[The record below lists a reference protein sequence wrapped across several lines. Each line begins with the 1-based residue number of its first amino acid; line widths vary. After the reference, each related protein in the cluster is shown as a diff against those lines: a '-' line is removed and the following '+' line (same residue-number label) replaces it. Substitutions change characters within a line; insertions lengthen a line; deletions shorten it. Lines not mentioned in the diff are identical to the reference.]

1 MPTLVCFGREEEP
14 IDMLL
19 VICLKGKQNP
29 IIMILSV
36 LGIFPM
42 VLTLRLCSYKR
53 LSNNFLTRPFFTTM
67 IRMLI
72 FLFWGFLNLRW
83 QEMLK

>member
-29 IIMILSV
+29 LIIILS
-36 LGIFPM
+36 LGKRF
-42 VLTLRLCSYKR
+42 LRKPK
-53 LSNNFLTRPFFTTM
+53 LSLAYQFKLLNKFLTARFFTTM
-67 IRMLI
+67 IRSIASRTQGL
-72 FLFWGFLNLRW
+72 
-83 QEMLK
+83 

>member
-14 IDMLL
+14 INMLL

-36 LGIFPM
+36 VGDFPDGINPI
-42 VLTLRLCSYKR
+42 VL
-53 LSNNFLTRPFFTTM
+53 FL
-67 IRMLI
+67 
-72 FLFWGFLNLRW
+72 
-83 QEMLK
+83 

>member
-14 IDMLL
+14 IIMLL

-36 LGIFPM
+36 VGDFPDGINPI
-42 VLTLRLCSYKR
+42 TL
-53 LSNNFLTRPFFTTM
+53 FL
-67 IRMLI
+67 
-72 FLFWGFLNLRW
+72 
-83 QEMLK
+83 